1 MYQKYQFQSQSYVTG
16 VTKTEIGRINYGLFN
31 FKSTIGNAYSNVLG
45 HT

>member
-16 VTKTEIGRINYGLFN
+16 VTKTEIGRINGLFN

-45 HT
+45 PT